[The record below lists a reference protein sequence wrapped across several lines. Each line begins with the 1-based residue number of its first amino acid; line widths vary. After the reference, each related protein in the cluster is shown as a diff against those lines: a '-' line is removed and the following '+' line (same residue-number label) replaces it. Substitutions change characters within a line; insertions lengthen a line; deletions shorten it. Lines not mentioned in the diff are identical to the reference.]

1 MAKLKVLSGNEVCR
15 ILASQGFVE
24 VRRRSSHVVMQK
36 VISDST
42 VTVPVSGD
50 YMEPVQYIA
59 ARREI
64 VWLNFE
70 PARGKE
76 IG

>member
-1 MAKLKVLSGNEVCR
+1 MRKDSFHFPYTESELLAGLTPEKAHADELAKLMVSE
-15 ILASQGFVE
+15 
-24 VRRRSSHVVMQK
+24 
-36 VISDST
+36 
-42 VTVPVSGD
+42 SGD
-50 YMEPVQYIA
+50 YMEPVQYID

-70 PARGKE
+70 PTRGKE

>member
-1 MAKLKVLSGNEVCR
+1 
-15 ILASQGFVE
+15 
-24 VRRRSSHVVMQK
+24 MQK